1 MISHLKWHH
10 LIDFMPNYVFEGY
23 FSGFL
28 FLIAHGYIDYAF
40 GLSDLHS
47 NRGFQ
52 VYKDRFEMY

>member
-1 MISHLKWHH
+1 
-10 LIDFMPNYVFEGY
+10 MPNYVFEGY

-47 NRGFQ
+47 NR
-52 VYKDRFEMY
+52 FEMYEGELIL